1 MKINFRSLAMAALCF
16 QSVITA
22 PAQTLSEDEKL
33 QAFFKSYLEQHFQQQ
48 PMEATAL
55 GDHRFDERLDDISPA
70 ARARWQ
76 ALVQQTAGALPTAV
90 DYQKLSRDGQIDFE
104 IFQHDLEAQLWE
116 TANLHPFEE
125 DPRTYG
131 GYLSDSVYA
140 LLTQSTLPKE
150 TNISNCLA
158 RMAEFPRVI
167 AEAERSLTRPSKPI
181 LETAIL
187 QNQGA
192 IDFYKSDIFNYTG
205 NTPQQEQLAAAATN
219 VASELTDYQKF
230 LEGPLRARAEDNWR
244 LGREKFDRKFELET
258 DAGITA
264 EENFTN
270 AQAEFAR
277 VRDQLYVVAR
287 QLWPIC
293 FPNRNL
299 PPDDAA
305 GRREVINEVVGSVNQ
320 DHSSASNLV
329 ADARETV
336 ASIKKFIRER
346 NYLQLPDPDHCAVIE
361 MPEFRRGNSLAY
373 LDNAPP
379 LDPKAE
385 SFYAVS
391 PPPAD
396 WTPPQANSYLEEYNR
411 YMLKILTI
419 HEAYPGHY
427 VQFEY
432 ASHQPSLIRRVLQSG
447 PYVEGW
453 AVYGEITMLNEGF
466 GEGDLRLRLMQLKFY
481 LRAVA
486 NSMLDYQMHCTQM
499 TDDEA
504 MKFLTEDA
512 FQSEGEAKLKVIRAK
527 QSSVQ
532 LSTYFVGRMAH
543 YRLHQAIE
551 RELGDRFNLARYH
564 EAVLVQG
571 AVPVK
576 YLPELVRRR
585 LSASN

>member
-1 MKINFRSLAMAALCF
+1 MKKFFRTVAVAALCF
-16 QSVITA
+16 LYVSTA
-22 PAQTLSEDEKL
+22 RTQLLSEDEKL
-33 QAFFKSYLEQHFQQQ
+33 NAFFKSYLERHFQEQ
-48 PMEATAL
+48 PMDATAL
-55 GDHRFDERLDDISPA
+55 GDHRFDNLLDDISPA
-70 ARARWQ
+70 ARDRWL
-76 ALVQQTAGALPTAV
+76 ALLQQTASALPNAV
-90 DYQKLSRDGQIDFE
+90 DYQKLSRDGQIDYE
-104 IFQHDLEAQLWE
+104 IFRHDLDAQLWR

-131 GYLSDSVYA
+131 AYLSDCVYV

-158 RMAEFPRVI
+158 RMAEIPRVI
-167 AEAERSLTRPSKPI
+167 AEAERSLTHPSKPI

-192 IDFYKSDIFNYTG
+192 INFYQTDLFNFTG
-205 NTPQQEQLAAAATN
+205 NTPQQEKLAAAAAKVVT
-219 VASELTDYQKF
+219 VLKDYQQF
-230 LEGPLRARAEDNWR
+230 LEGPLRARAEENWR

-264 EENFTN
+264 EENLTN

-277 VRDQLYVVAR
+277 VRDDLYVVAR
-287 QLWPIC
+287 QLWPTY
-293 FPNRNL
+293 FPNQNF
-299 PPDDAA
+299 PPDDSA
-305 GRREVINEVVGSVNQ
+305 GRREAITRVVGRVNQ
-320 DHSSASNLV
+320 DHSSATNLV
-329 ADARETV
+329 DDARDTV
-336 ASIKKFIRER
+336 AGIKKFIRER
-346 NYLQLPDPDHCAVIE
+346 NYLQLPDPDNCAVIE

-373 LDNAPP
+373 LENAPP
-379 LDPKAE
+379 LDPKAA
-385 SFYAVS
+385 SYYAVS

-396 WTPPQANSYLEEYNR
+396 WTPQQSESYLEEYNR
-411 YMLKILTI
+411 HMLKILTI

-427 VQFEY
+427 VQFEF

-466 GEGDLRLRLMQLKFY
+466 GDGDLRLRLMQLKFY

-486 NSMLDYQMHCTQM
+486 NSILDYQMHCTQM
-499 TDDEA
+499 TDAEA

-532 LSTYFVGRMAH
+532 LSTYFVGRTAH
-543 YRLHQAIE
+543 YRLHQAME

-564 EAVLVQG
+564 EAVLMQG
-571 AVPVK
+571 PVPVK

-585 LSASN
+585 LGESN